1 MSISPASGSPTA
13 GQTFSLTCSVQVVP
27 HLVVEPSIEWT
38 RQDGTV
44 VNASSGS
51 SLQLNFNPVMT
62 SDSSHYTCRA
72 SVNIAGVVSVSSQDS
87 RDLLL
92 DSKMRSIY

>member
-1 MSISPASGSPTA
+1 M
-13 GQTFSLTCSVQVVP
+13 
-27 HLVVEPSIEWT
+27 VEPTIEWT

-44 VNASSGS
+44 VNASSGTS
-51 SLQLNFNPVMT
+51 VQLNFNPVMT

-72 SVNIAGVVSVSSQDS
+72 SVNIDGIVSVSGEDS

-92 DSKMRSIY
+92 TSEKIDGSDMLLCKYTILTVSL

>member
-1 MSISPASGSPTA
+1 M
-13 GQTFSLTCSVQVVP
+13 QVVP
-27 HLVVEPSIEWT
+27 HLVVEPTIEWT

-51 SLQLNFNPVMT
+51 SLQLNFNPLMT

-72 SVNIAGVVSVSSQDS
+72 SINISGVVSVNAQDS
-87 RDLLL
+87 RDILLA
-92 DSKMRSIY
+92 SKLTLYISWL